1 MEKIIQEVKDEFE
14 DLKNLSSM
22 LNPKSEF
29 DTPYSF
35 EKIEEWEK
43 NNGVKIPDM
52 YKSWLLLTSF
62 ARIMDGRI
70 ELFFPEIS
78 DPDKEDVYIGS
89 LGYGGD
95 SLFFS
100 KKTGAFYAIGDEEEE
115 YDPEVGPEAAQV
127 AALQQ
132 NILTLLGTGMYT
144 EDDDVIIDMKKHLE
158 ELKASQSN

>member
-1 MEKIIQEVKDEFE
+1 MENIIQEVKDGFE
-14 DLKNLSSM
+14 DINKLSSI
-22 LNPKSEF
+22 LNC
-29 DTPYSF
+29 DYSF
-35 EKIEEWEK
+35 DPPASYEEISDWEK
-43 NNGVKIPDM
+43 DNNVRIPDM

-115 YDPEVGPEAAQV
+115 YEDFLDFLTYVQKTMEDEAEEEYGEEWLSLYDERFPE
-127 AALQQ
+127 
-132 NILTLLGTGMYT
+132 
-144 EDDDVIIDMKKHLE
+144 
-158 ELKASQSN
+158 S

>member
-115 YDPEVGPEAAQV
+115 YDDFLDFLTYVHVTMEDEAEEEYGEEWIEIF
-127 AALQQ
+127 
-132 NILTLLGTGMYT
+132 N
-144 EDDDVIIDMKKHLE
+144 KKFE
-158 ELKASQSN
+158 QD

>member
-78 DPDKEDVYIGS
+78 DPDKEDV
-89 LGYGGD
+89 
-95 SLFFS
+95 
-100 KKTGAFYAIGDEEEE
+100 
-115 YDPEVGPEAAQV
+115 
-127 AALQQ
+127 
-132 NILTLLGTGMYT
+132 
-144 EDDDVIIDMKKHLE
+144 
-158 ELKASQSN
+158 